1 MLNKQNKV
9 SEEHLIEEIAELLDT
24 GEEPCGGIT
33 VQFDE
38 EEPDIQEDLYCMKKM
53 ILMDWTCGGI
63 PKKIKDEP
71 KFDEGKN
78 D

>member
-9 SEEHLIEEIAELLDT
+9 SKEHQIKEVTELLNT
-24 GEEPCGGIT
+24 GKGPCGGIT

-38 EEPDIQEDLYCMKKM
+38 EETDIHEDLYCMKKM